1 MQLRKIVSIVVL
13 LVLLTSVLAA
23 CQPAAEPTKA
33 PEPTKA
39 AEPAEPKIEPGEL
52 EVGVLWEEGTW
63 YDIVQEIGNSMEKDF
78 PGTKVIYTFNN
89 TGARPA
95 VDSRTLAGDPLGIDA
110 VFDSQDPQSWDWVDN
125 GHVLDITAA
134 MNEKR
139 ADGTTWKDDFH
150 PVFLTDSLYKDK
162 IWGAPEQVYI
172 MLLHYNAKMF
182 EEWGKEPPATWDELL
197 ELSEWI
203 KNNGDGVAPIAVTGQ
218 VDYYVGLWWNYLTQ
232 RFLGTEKVMEYLWE
246 DTDMMAADDP
256 GFLQAAQEMN
266 KLVENGYLLD
276 GWEGTDF
283 TTTQVFFFQDRA
295 AMILMGSWLM
305 TEMKESIPEGYKM
318 GVSAFPSVAGGK
330 GDQMALF
337 GAARPW
343 SVMAK
348 ADTPELATE
357 YLRRFTSDE
366 ISARR
371 AEALGAVSPNA
382 NVAAPPG
389 INGLEDVLK
398 DAATAEMIYYH
409 YGTVGGPY
417 GIQAAWFTPIVEM
430 WLGQIT
436 PEEAVAKIDANM
448 TQVREQRKSE

>member
-1 MQLRKIVSIVVL
+1 MYSRLGKIVSIVVL
-13 LVLLTSVLAA
+13 VVLMTSVLAA
-23 CQPAAEPTKA
+23 CTPAAKPDEKEESSIPV
-33 PEPTKA
+33 
-39 AEPAEPKIEPGEL
+39 GEL

-63 YDIVQEIGNSMEKDF
+63 FDIVKEIGDSIEKDY
-78 PGTKVIYTFNN
+78 PGSKVIYTFNN
-89 TGARPA
+89 TGARA
-95 VDSRTLAGDPLGIDA
+95 AIDSRALAGDPLD
-110 VFDSQDPQSWDWVDN
+110 VDSLFNSADERTYDWVDN
-125 GHVLDITAA
+125 GHLLDLTAA

-150 PVFLTDSLYKDK
+150 PVFLTGATYKDK

-172 MLLHYNAKMF
+172 ILMHYNKGMF
-182 EEWGKEPPATWDELL
+182 DEWGKTPPTTWDELL
-197 ELSEWI
+197 ELCDWI
-203 KNNGDGVAPIAVTGQ
+203 KANGNGVAPIAVTGQ
-218 VDYYVGLWWNYLTQ
+218 VDFYVGLWWNYLTQ
-232 RFLGTEKVMEYLWE
+232 RIVGTEKVMEYLWE
-246 DTDMMAADDP
+246 DTDMMAADEP

-305 TEMKESIPEGYKM
+305 TEMKDSIPEGYEM

-337 GAARPW
+337 GAAQPW
-343 SVMAK
+343 SVTAK
-348 ADTPELATE
+348 SNVPELATE
-357 YLRRFTSDE
+357 YLRRFTSDDV
-366 ISARR
+366 SARR
-371 AEALGAVSPNA
+371 AKELGAVSPNA
-382 NVAAPPG
+382 NVPAPPG
-389 INGLEDVLK
+389 IGGLEDVLA
-398 DAATAEMIYYH
+398 DAATAEIIYYH

-430 WLGQIT
+430 WLGKLT
-436 PEEAVAKIDANM
+436 PEQAVEKIDANM